1 MAQKLATNS
10 VAGQP
15 HALADNFIDNEQQ
28 QGRGE
33 GERKEEEEGRVGR
46 KWETGGRASVLAV
59 LMKRNGFVE

>member
-28 QGRGE
+28 QGERNEMIVKRGE
-33 GERKEEEEGRVGR
+33 RCRKR
-46 KWETGGRASVLAV
+46 ETGDRASVLAV